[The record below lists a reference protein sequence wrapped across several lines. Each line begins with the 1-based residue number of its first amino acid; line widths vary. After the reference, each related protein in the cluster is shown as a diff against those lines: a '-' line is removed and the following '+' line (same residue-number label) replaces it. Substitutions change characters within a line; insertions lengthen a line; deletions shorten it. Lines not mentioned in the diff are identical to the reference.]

1 MVTALGQ
8 SRRRAEQLVAQSEL
22 SLVRLAELRGNTSTM
37 LRRARADLKLLADHS
52 DRAIAEISRP
62 RPKSRSGSL
71 QFRRRVDFCDRST
84 WYLHV
89 RFARRQD
96 AAALA
101 SLVAVYQE
109 DADRQALRIGS
120 PSSRDDLIQV
130 AREALILALRRFDP
144 QRRKPFPPYAR
155 LTIDGTLRRFLRDQ
169 AYAIRPTRRIYE
181 LTPRVQAMSDLLTQ
195 ELGRTP
201 TASELADALG
211 IETFDVLE
219 VIESKQIR
227 SPESLDRPIGEEGYT
242 LAETSGR
249 VDPNLTRAVDRQ
261 ALRQVMKDLDDDDRA
276 ILDEYFVQGRTQ
288 QQMAD
293 DRGISQM
300 HVSRSL
306 ARILRR
312 LRARAGTG

>member
-1 MVTALGQ
+1 MKV
-8 SRRRAEQLVAQSEL
+8 
-22 SLVRLAELRGNTSTM
+22 
-37 LRRARADLKLLADHS
+37 LADHS
-52 DRAIAEISRP
+52 DTAIAEISRP
-62 RPKSRSGSL
+62 RPRPRPGTL

-89 RFARRQD
+89 RFARRRD
-96 AAALA
+96 ATALA
-101 SLVAVYQE
+101 SLVAVYQD

-130 AREALILALRRFDP
+130 AREALLLALHRFDP
-144 QRRKPFPPYAR
+144 ERRKPFPPYAR

-181 LTPRVQAMSDLLTQ
+181 LTPRLHAMSDLLTQ
-195 ELGRTP
+195 ELGRSP
-201 TASELADALG
+201 TTAELADTLG
-211 IETFDVLE
+211 IGVVDVLE
-219 VIESKQIR
+219 VMESKQIR
-227 SPESLDRPIGEEGYT
+227 SPESLDRPLSDEGFT

-249 VDPNLTRAVDRQ
+249 FDPNLARAIDRQ
-261 ALRQVMKDLDDDDRA
+261 ALRQVMTGMSESDRA
-276 ILDEYFVQGRTQ
+276 ILDEYFLQGRTQ

-293 DRGISQM
+293 DRGVSQM

-312 LRARAGTG
+312 LRARAHAG